1 MTVKISN
8 WIGRHRG
15 PFRKISAP
23 SRSVFEASR
32 RPEVGASMQS
42 PVSSTVQRDKE
53 ATVFKAAFAAA
64 VAYSADPALKP
75 EFKAAIKALASFTGA
90 E

>member
-1 MTVKISN
+1 
-8 WIGRHRG
+8 
-15 PFRKISAP
+15 
-23 SRSVFEASR
+23 
-32 RPEVGASMQS
+32 MQS